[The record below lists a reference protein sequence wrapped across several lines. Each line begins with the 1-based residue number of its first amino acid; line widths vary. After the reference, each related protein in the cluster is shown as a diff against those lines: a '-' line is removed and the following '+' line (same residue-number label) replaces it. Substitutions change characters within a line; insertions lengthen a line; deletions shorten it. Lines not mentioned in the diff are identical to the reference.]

1 MGSGMILFQGS
12 SLSRHLFFL
21 LVAFNIF
28 NKVKSADS
36 SSVPDIFFSLEALRI
51 EQSGISKKIEAKYPY
66 LRQWAE
72 ALNQDHNKSADV
84 YDAMGLREED
94 FTHFSFRLDGLNS
107 MYEAISVDEIYLSQI
122 YLEMKLEAQAPM
134 DLLGFMNWLDEE
146 LAAHLKSKKAAQKVL
161 VDQVIDED
169 QLQFTVDLNALES
182 LTAGDAQDSI
192 SLDSNFS
199 VRISLDKN
207 QTNIRGF
214 LTNPIKH
221 KLMESGD
228 FEKTALLSKL
238 APDKQISF
246 YLRIPQII
254 FGNYLPQ
261 SEEEPPF
268 PPFIEG
274 VKEMGAGV
282 SFTDQSIIIE
292 FLIHC
297 KDIEHAGAFRSLLEG
312 SIGLAKIGLMQKHT
326 PTDSSLSHLLGKVEF
341 SQEDDWVKASLD
353 LNLTDLDEMIS
364 AQLKS
369 LSPRPGLAIYKDGPK
384 SLTGKPAPPFT
395 MTILDGREF
404 SLASQKGE
412 AVVLFF
418 WSTSSRPSL
427 MVLPM
432 FSALRKNDPINN
444 FSVLL
449 ISKDDSVKE
458 ISKCLETHSLLHLPV
473 GLDLGGFLGK
483 SYLVD
488 ELPQTIL
495 INPKGEIERVWV
507 GFSPFLEKDLFHE
520 INQILEN

>member
-1 MGSGMILFQGS
+1 MILFQGS

-21 LVAFNIF
+21 LVTLNIF
-28 NKVKSADS
+28 NKVESADS
-36 SSVPDIFFSLEALRI
+36 ISAPDLFFSVNALSI
-51 EQSGISKKIEAKYPY
+51 EQSGISKKIGAKYPY

-72 ALNQDHNKSADV
+72 SLNQDLNKSADV
-84 YDAMGLREED
+84 YDAIGLREED

-107 MYEAISVDEIYLSQI
+107 IYEASSADEIYLSQV
-122 YLEMKLEAQAPM
+122 YLEMKLEAQAPI
-134 DLLGFMNWLDEE
+134 DLSGFMNWLYEE

-254 FGNYLPQ
+254 SGNYLPQ
-261 SEEEPPF
+261 SDEVPHF

-274 VKEMGAGV
+274 VKELGAGV
-282 SFTDQSIIIE
+282 SFTDQSIVIE

-297 KDIEHAGAFRSLLEG
+297 KDVDHAGAFRSFLEG
-312 SIGLAKIGLMQKHT
+312 SIGLAKIGLLQKHT
-326 PTDSSLSHLLGKVEF
+326 SAESSLSHLLGQVES
-341 SQEDDWVKASLD
+341 SQEDDWVKVSLD

-364 AQLKS
+364 SQLKS
-369 LSPRPGLAIYKDGPK
+369 ISPRPGLQIYKDGPK
-384 SLTGKPAPPFT
+384 SLTGKLAPPFT
-395 MTILDGREF
+395 MTLLDGREF
-404 SLASQKGE
+404 SLASKEGK

-427 MVLPM
+427 MALPM
-432 FSALRKNDPINN
+432 FSALRLNDTINN
-444 FSVLL
+444 LSVLS
-449 ISKDDSVKE
+449 INQDESVKE
-458 ISKCLETHSLLHLPV
+458 ISRCLETHSLLHLPV
-473 GLDLGGFLGK
+473 GLDSVGSLGK

-495 INPKGEIERVWV
+495 INPKGEIERAWV

-520 INQILEN
+520 IDKILKN